1 MARRRRRRGLARV
14 FVFITIVAVLGA
26 GLFVAARWLLS
37 PQFVTRQLAAAVKSA
52 TGRTLIVKGR
62 PQIHFWPEL
71 SIRLKDVRLSNP
83 PGFYKGDF
91 LQAGEIDLAVA
102 ARPLLQRRLVVRRI
116 NIRRPKLTLL
126 TSMKGK
132 TNWDFDTSGKSGK
145 NGWQSPPGQPA
156 AQGFALKSIRLAP
169 VIMEEGSVSYIDER
183 SGVKFAASG
192 VNLRL
197 SLPTPEAPLTLKGS
211 LVWKKEPVKFT
222 LFLKAPARLITSGS
236 AMETSV
242 ETPRIK
248 AAYSGLIS
256 LRDGLDMA
264 GRADASGPSLRGL
277 MGWLGAGLPKG
288 RGLGPFAVS
297 GAIDLSPKAIS
308 LKKAAL
314 KLDGM
319 TARGDVKVITGAH
332 PKISAFLG
340 VDRIDVNAYLAPEAG
355 GKGARKARDAADWSD
370 APVSFAPLRGLD
382 ADLRLAA
389 NAIVYRKV
397 RIGRSE
403 LTASLRKGVL
413 DARLKKMAFYD
424 GVASGRLV
432 LDGSG
437 KRPLIRGSL
446 NAKSLN
452 GARLLRDFAAM
463 ESLRGTLDVV
473 LSLAASGRSQREMV
487 STLRGNAKVKFANG
501 AIKGINIARLVRTVK
516 TAIVNGWKKA
526 PREKTDFAELSASF
540 RIADGLAR
548 TNDLKMLG
556 PLVRLSGAGEADL
569 LRRKLDFRIEP
580 KIVAS
585 LKGQGGKAQLTGL
598 PVPIIVKGPW
608 DNPKIYPDIKGIL
621 DDPKAA
627 YANLR
632 ELAGQIGGK
641 KGERIVG
648 KAAAA
653 VKKQKKKL
661 LQKAEK
667 TIGKKT
673 MEKAKKAEKK
683 ARKLLKK
690 LFQ

>member
-1 MARRRRRRGLARV
+1 MTRL
-14 FVFITIVAVLGA
+14 FVFIAILAMVGA

-37 PQFVTRQLAAAVKSA
+37 PQFVTSQLAAAVKSA

-116 NIRRPKLTLL
+116 NIRQPKVTML

-132 TNWDFDTSGKSGK
+132 TNWDFETAGKSAKTGR
-145 NGWQSPPGQPA
+145 QAIPGQADTP
-156 AQGFALKSIRLAP
+156 GFALKSIRLAP
-169 VIMEEGSVSYIDER
+169 VLIEEGSVSYIDER
-183 SGVKFAASG
+183 SGLKFAASR

-197 SLPTPEAPLTLKGS
+197 SLPTPEAPLSLKGS

-222 LFLKAPARLITSGS
+222 LFLKAPTRLITSGS
-236 AMETSV
+236 AMETTV

-264 GRADASGPSLRGL
+264 GRVDASAPSLRGL
-277 MGWLGAGLPKG
+277 MGWLGAELPKG

-297 GAIDLSPKAIS
+297 GAIDISPRAVS
-308 LKKAAL
+308 LKKSTF

-319 TARGDVKVITGAH
+319 TARGDVKVITGAR
-332 PKISAFLG
+332 PKITAFLG
-340 VDRIDVNAYLAPEAG
+340 VDRIDVNAYLAPGADG
-355 GKGARKARDAADWSD
+355 AGARKAGAAADWSD
-370 APVSFAPLRGLD
+370 APVSFAPLGGLD
-382 ADLRLAA
+382 AELRLAA
-389 NAIVYRKV
+389 NAILYRNV

-403 LTASLRKGVL
+403 ITASLRKGVL
-413 DARLKKMAFYD
+413 DARLKKMAFYN
-424 GVASGRLV
+424 GAASGRLV

-446 NAKSLN
+446 NAQGLD
-452 GARLLRDFAAM
+452 GERLLRDFAAM
-463 ESLRGTLDVV
+463 KSLRGTLDVV

-487 STLRGNAKVKFANG
+487 STLRGDAKVKFANG
-501 AIKGINIARLVRTVK
+501 AIRGINIARLVRTVK

-556 PLVRLSGAGEADL
+556 PLVRLSGTGEADL

-580 KIVAS
+580 KIVAT
-585 LKGQGGKAQLTGL
+585 LKGQGGKEQLSGL

-641 KGERIVG
+641 RGEKIVD

-653 VKKQKKKL
+653 VKTQKKKL
-661 LQKAEK
+661 LQKAKK
-667 TIGKKT
+667 TIGAKNV
-673 MEKAKKAEKK
+673 EKARKVEKK
-683 ARKLLKK
+683 ARKLLRK

>member
-1 MARRRRRRGLARV
+1 MARV
-14 FVFITIVAVLGA
+14 FVFITILAVLGA

-52 TGRTLIVKGR
+52 TGRRLIVKGR
-62 PQIHFWPEL
+62 PVIHFWPEL
-71 SIRLKDVRLSNP
+71 SVRLKNVRLSNP

-116 NIRRPKLTLL
+116 VIRQPKVSLL
-126 TSMKGK
+126 ASMKGK
-132 TNWDFDTSGKSGK
+132 TNWDFETNSKSGES
-145 NGWQSPPGQPA
+145 GQQTIPGQPD
-156 AQGFALKSIRLAP
+156 AQSLALKSIRLAP
-169 VIMEEGSVSYIDER
+169 VLIENGAISYIDER
-183 SGVKFAASG
+183 SGLKFAASR

-197 SLPTPEAPLTLKGS
+197 SLPTPEAPLTLKGA
-211 LVWKKEPVKFT
+211 LVWKREPVKFT
-222 LFLKAPARLITSGS
+222 LFLKAPKRLLASGS
-236 AMETSV
+236 AMETTV

-277 MGWLGAGLPKG
+277 MGWLGADLPDG

-297 GAIDLSPKAIS
+297 GAIDLSPKAVS
-308 LKKAAL
+308 LKKSTF

-319 TARGDVKVITGAH
+319 TARGDVRIVPGAH

-340 VDRIDVNAYLAPEAG
+340 VDRIDVNAYLAPKAG
-355 GKGARKARDAADWSD
+355 GKGASAAKDKADWSD
-370 APVSFAPLRGLD
+370 APVSFAPLRGLN

-397 RIGRSE
+397 RIGRAE

-446 NAKSLN
+446 NAKGLD
-452 GARLLRDFAAM
+452 GERLLRDFAAM

-473 LSLAASGRSQREMV
+473 LSLAASGKSQREMV
-487 STLRGNAKVKFANG
+487 STLHGDAKVKFANG
-501 AIKGINIARLVRTVK
+501 AIKGINIARLVRSVK
-516 TAIVNGWKKA
+516 TAMVNGWKKA
-526 PREKTDFAELSASF
+526 PKEKTDFAELSASF

-548 TNDLKMLG
+548 TDDLKMLG

-585 LKGQGGKAQLTGL
+585 LKGQGGKEQLTGL

-632 ELAGQIGGK
+632 NLAGQIGGK
-641 KGERIVG
+641 KGEKIVD

-653 VKKQKKKL
+653 VKKQKGKL
-661 LQKAEK
+661 LQKVEK
-667 TIGKKT
+667 TIGAK
-673 MEKAKKAEKK
+673 KAKKAKKVEKK